1 MVIGIRGMEGSQAC
15 SASDF
20 SVGQFKALVPLL
32 LGHGRECNRRNS
44 YMVAYS
50 FYKNIVYTTPLLLY
64 GIISAWSGQTIY
76 DMYLLT
82 FFNVFFTFW
91 PIVLYALFDLE
102 LPINLLVTKPR
113 MYSDGKNRFKLT
125 LWLWTKH

>member
-1 MVIGIRGMEGSQAC
+1 MGIGIRGMEGSQAC

-32 LGHGRECNRRNS
+32 LGHGRENNRRNS

-64 GIISAWSGQTIY
+64 GIISQWSGQTIY

-91 PIVLYALFDLE
+91 PIVLFSFFDLE
-102 LPINLLVTKPR
+102 LPIN
-113 MYSDGKNRFKLT
+113 
-125 LWLWTKH
+125 

>member
-1 MVIGIRGMEGSQAC
+1 
-15 SASDF
+15 
-20 SVGQFKALVPLL
+20 
-32 LGHGRECNRRNS
+32 
-44 YMVAYS
+44 MVAYS

>member
-1 MVIGIRGMEGSQAC
+1 MAVGDGANDVSMITQANVGIGIRGMEGSQAC

-91 PIVLYALFDLE
+91 PIVLYSLFDLE
-102 LPINLLVTKPR
+102 LPIN
-113 MYSDGKNRFKLT
+113 
-125 LWLWTKH
+125 